1 MIPQAPPEIDANLG
15 AFETVDYT
23 MEDTGH
29 AFSAV
34 IDTLYSDKV
43 LSPKREYMTNAADA
57 HIEAGHS
64 KPFKVQLPTS
74 LEPTFSVT
82 DFGPGM
88 DPERVKATFTR
99 AFSSTKQTT
108 NSQTGYLGLG
118 SKAIF
123 AYTSA
128 GTLVTRKD
136 GTEWTY
142 VLSRKSDGKPQC
154 TLTSTR
160 ETSEPNGT
168 TISYAVKSHD
178 ISAFKKAAEQLL
190 VGFRNY
196 QVQPEYNV
204 EVKPMYAE
212 ENLVYEIPGVE
223 IYSTQNYGYNT
234 TWNYGYKNAWI
245 RQGPVLYPLPQG
257 MDLNWLNNYH
267 SIIITVPIGSVGVAT
282 SREALSVDEETK
294 ELIAKLVQDAKDKV
308 TKEVEDKLKDCKTYI
323 EACKLF
329 FKNYGFVNLSPSY
342 DGKKVVSYIT
352 GKIDGIDLADQPG
365 NQILPFYVNV
375 HCTNHD
381 QKKYVY
387 LLKGE
392 KVPRLKK
399 RFEEIDDGNHSY
411 LRNVTRDQLKEIR
424 ETFEFKP
431 EQFID
436 IATVPDPGPDKRP
449 KQLSVNGT
457 VQPRPYI
464 ITAYDWEQIDLP
476 TEYFWLQC
484 SGKRGKI
491 DWPGREYLGS
501 GAGWFRDSIRTGV
514 VTERALFKD
523 GLPDHP
529 VVFFTPSMVKKIQ
542 PDINLRFDYVLA
554 TWLKNHTDELIQILL
569 YQDFKAYSELSD
581 GFKIGTPDL
590 VLDPSKWYNF
600 NRMINQYRSVL
611 GDTEYQKLYKEAES
625 RTASIKSKYP
635 MIFNPNKTQKQVYI
649 KLIDTIEKEK
659 ENKNV

>member
-1 MIPQAPPEIDANLG
+1 M
-15 AFETVDYT
+15 
-23 MEDTGH
+23 
-29 AFSAV
+29 
-34 IDTLYSDKV
+34 
-43 LSPKREYMTNAADA
+43 
-57 HIEAGHS
+57 
-64 KPFKVQLPTS
+64 
-74 LEPTFSVT
+74 
-82 DFGPGM
+82 
-88 DPERVKATFTR
+88 KATFTR

-308 TKEVEDKLKDCKTYI
+308 TKEVE
-323 EACKLF
+323 
-329 FKNYGFVNLSPSY
+329 S
-342 DGKKVVSYIT
+342 
-352 GKIDGIDLADQPG
+352 
-365 NQILPFYVNV
+365 
-375 HCTNHD
+375 
-381 QKKYVY
+381 
-387 LLKGE
+387 
-392 KVPRLKK
+392 
-399 RFEEIDDGNHSY
+399 
-411 LRNVTRDQLKEIR
+411 
-424 ETFEFKP
+424 
-431 EQFID
+431 
-436 IATVPDPGPDKRP
+436 
-449 KQLSVNGT
+449 
-457 VQPRPYI
+457 
-464 ITAYDWEQIDLP
+464 
-476 TEYFWLQC
+476 
-484 SGKRGKI
+484 
-491 DWPGREYLGS
+491 
-501 GAGWFRDSIRTGV
+501 
-514 VTERALFKD
+514 
-523 GLPDHP
+523 
-529 VVFFTPSMVKKIQ
+529 
-542 PDINLRFDYVLA
+542 
-554 TWLKNHTDELIQILL
+554 
-569 YQDFKAYSELSD
+569 
-581 GFKIGTPDL
+581 
-590 VLDPSKWYNF
+590 
-600 NRMINQYRSVL
+600 
-611 GDTEYQKLYKEAES
+611 
-625 RTASIKSKYP
+625 
-635 MIFNPNKTQKQVYI
+635 
-649 KLIDTIEKEK
+649 
-659 ENKNV
+659 